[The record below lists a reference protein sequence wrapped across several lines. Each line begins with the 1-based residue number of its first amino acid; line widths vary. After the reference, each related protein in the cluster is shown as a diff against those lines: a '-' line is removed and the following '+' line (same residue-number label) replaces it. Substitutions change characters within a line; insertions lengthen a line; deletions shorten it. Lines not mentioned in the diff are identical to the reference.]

1 MRSLFF
7 ILVILSLFTACGN
20 APKGKEKL
28 MEVDLALAPPPIR
41 KEKILFNKHVNPGQT
56 SQDVTRKII
65 KEGEISFETKNI
77 AETRKSIYNSIQK
90 LGGYIAEE
98 NETNDSTNNQDHY
111 VLNARIP
118 ENNFDLFLNNVTQS
132 ALKIDAKSIRAR
144 DATTDYIDIST
155 HLADKKKLE
164 ERYVE
169 LLKKGNK
176 ISDLLEI
183 ENKISQ
189 IETSIDSTQGQLNYL
204 VNQVEFSSLNI
215 TFYTKK
221 AGRDNSQAFG
231 GKFISA
237 LAGGWDDA
245 VMIFLGFVSIWPLWI
260 IVAILYLAFK
270 NWRKKHPQKKGE
282 KT

>member
-1 MRSLFF
+1 M
-7 ILVILSLFTACGN
+7 
-20 APKGKEKL
+20 
-28 MEVDLALAPPPIR
+28 
-41 KEKILFNKHVNPGQT
+41 
-56 SQDVTRKII
+56 
-65 KEGEISFETKNI
+65 
-77 AETRKSIYNSIQK
+77 
-90 LGGYIAEE
+90 
-98 NETNDSTNNQDHY
+98 
-111 VLNARIP
+111 
-118 ENNFDLFLNNVTQS
+118 NNVTQS

-221 AGRDNSQAFG
+221 AGRDNSQDFG

-237 LAGGWDDA
+237 LTGGWDDA
-245 VMIFLGFVSIWPLWI
+245 VMIFLGFISIWPLWI
-260 IVAILYLAFK
+260 IITILYLAVK
-270 NWRKKHPQKKGE
+270 NWRKKHPQKKE
-282 KT
+282 ERS